1 MAAQINVPITKEYFT
16 KRLVELCLKSA
27 LTGFPKD
34 DLDHHILLKSADL
47 MMGSP
52 AHFSE
57 KEINEKLEV
66 WVMNVGHIQFMDHV
80 TLRRRLIDMGYLTRK
95 ADGSCYQIAQPG
107 PRPEYFGKEIDQLD
121 ILAEIT
127 AAREE
132 IARKKRAYLK
142 TSRGV

>member
-1 MAAQINVPITKEYFT
+1 MVP
-16 KRLVELCLKSA
+16 
-27 LTGFPKD
+27 P
-34 DLDHHILLKSADL
+34 AD
-47 MMGSP
+47 
-52 AHFSE
+52 FSE

-66 WVMNVGHIQFMDHV
+66 WVINVGHIQFMDHV